1 MALNAY
7 ARALT
12 DRLVVPVAR
21 GFVRLGLTADRLTTL
36 GMLGVLSGVV
46 VVLTGRVQAGAL
58 LMAASALADAF
69 DGAVARLRGTSTA
82 LGSFY
87 DSVADRVCDVA
98 VFGLAAWL
106 VRDDPVLFGVAL
118 VALAGALLTSYIRA
132 KAESLG
138 WSATVGLLERPERMT
153 ILIGSVFFGILPL
166 GLWALAVGGLVT
178 VAQRLR
184 VVRRQA
190 AAAPRAP

>member
-21 GFVRLGLTADRLTTL
+21 GFVRLGLTADRLTML
-36 GMLGVLSGVV
+36 GMLGVLAGVV
-46 VVLTGRVQAGAL
+46 VALTGRVQAGAL

-82 LGSFY
+82 LGAFY

-106 VRDDPVLFGVAL
+106 VRDDPLLFGVAG
-118 VALAGALLTSYIRA
+118 VALTGALLTSYIRA

-153 ILIGSVFFGILPL
+153 ILIWSMFFGVLPL

-184 VVRRQA
+184 VVRRQGT
-190 AAAPRAP
+190 AAPRTL

>member
-106 VRDDPVLFGVAL
+106 VRDDPVLFGVAV

-153 ILIGSVFFGILPL
+153 ILIWSVFFGILPL